1 MKDILYSTMVKRRK
15 SLSEGC
21 SGQNAKAF
29 VFNLLFFFDLLLTVL
44 GCVYTAWGFLQ
55 NLAPIDGSDFVF
67 DLSPL
72 CLQF

>member
-1 MKDILYSTMVKRRK
+1 MQWAECQGLCFQLALNRVGMC
-15 SLSEGC
+15 LHC
-21 SGQNAKAF
+21 M
-29 VFNLLFFFDLLLTVL
+29 
-44 GCVYTAWGFLQ
+44 GFLQ